1 MRWDPRQYGGIE
13 TVASRW
19 NLMKKNFQIRVPPDK
34 VWLPDIVLFS
44 NADGNYLV
52 SFYSNVVVQYT
63 GEVVD

>member
-1 MRWDPRQYGGIE
+1 
-13 TVASRW
+13 
-19 NLMKKNFQIRVPPDK
+19 MKKNFQIRVPPDK